1 MESNSHFIGRTYK
14 PDEVIYQQGDIG
26 ETMYLVGHGQ
36 VEILQ
41 RRSDKE
47 YCLGTLGE
55 GEFFGEMALF
65 GYTTR
70 TATARAGPD
79 GAVILTLEKKSFL
92 KRLHYDPSMALDMM
106 KKMAES
112 IEQLV
117 SVLVTAGEAL
127 LPMELQ

>member
-14 PDEVIYQQGDIG
+14 PDEVIYQQGDTG
-26 ETMYLVGHGQ
+26 ETMYLVGHGL

-47 YCLGTLGE
+47 YCLGTLRE
-55 GEFFGEMALF
+55 GDFFGEMALF

-70 TATARAGPD
+70 TATARAGPE
-79 GAVILTLEKKSFL
+79 GAVVLTLEKKSFL
-92 KRLHYDPSMALDMM
+92 KRLHYDPSMAFDMM
-106 KKMAES
+106 KKMADR
-112 IEQLV
+112 IEHLE

-127 LPMELQ
+127 LPIELE